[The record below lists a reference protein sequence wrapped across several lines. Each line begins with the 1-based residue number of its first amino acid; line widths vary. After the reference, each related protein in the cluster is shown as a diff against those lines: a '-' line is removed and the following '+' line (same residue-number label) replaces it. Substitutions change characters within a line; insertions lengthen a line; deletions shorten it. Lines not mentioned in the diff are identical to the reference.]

1 MQPPSVTTPQ
11 LLLRPSEPADVDP
24 LFDIQGNADAMRYT
38 YIAPSREATAEY
50 LARYAERF
58 ARDGFAPWTAILRSE
73 ERVVGWGGLNRDP
86 KAPEWG
92 VEVAY
97 FFHSACWGRGLATEL
112 VRASLAHAA
121 KLGLPEVVAFT
132 RPANLASRAVLLKTG
147 FRFLRHIPELER
159 DQYSVECGS
168 KPFSR

>member
-1 MQPPSVTTPQ
+1 MQPPRVTTPQ
-11 LLLRPSEPADVDP
+11 LLLRPPQPADVDP
-24 LFDIQGNADAMRYT
+24 LFEIQGNPDAMRYT
-38 YIAPSREATAEY
+38 YIAPNPEATAEY
-50 LARYAERF
+50 LTRYAERF
-58 ARDGFAPWTAILRSE
+58 AHDGFAPWTAVLRGE

-86 KAPEWG
+86 RAPEWG

-97 FFHSACWGRGLATEL
+97 FFHSSCWGRGLATEL
-112 VRASLAHAA
+112 VCASLAHAA

-147 FRFLRHIPELER
+147 FRFLRHVPER
-159 DQYSVECGS
+159 DQYAVACGT